1 MKIQLNGIQCS
12 RKEAMISSFKHK
24 GHRHPVPGQEYTSPG
39 TMMTVTS
46 ALSPMATY
54 GSFFESIVIGA
65 SDVPPS

>member
-1 MKIQLNGIQCS
+1 
-12 RKEAMISSFKHK
+12 MISSFKHK

-39 TMMTVTS
+39 TMMTATS